1 MPASPRDHSARTQ
14 RLMEQANSLPAGDES
29 RLSYPGWKIVL
40 AGFFGVM
47 VSFSA
52 IVPYTFSL
60 FLKPLSL
67 AFGWHREAISAGF
80 SVASLTVAV
89 SAPVL
94 GCLLDRF
101 STRRIIL
108 PCIIVF
114 SFAYASLGLL
124 TPHLI
129 QFYAAFFFMGLVGG
143 GTSFLGYSRVVSTWF
158 AHRRGIALSIM
169 IAGSACGAMILP
181 VIAQAAITRY
191 GWRAAFVLLGCL
203 PMVFG
208 FPLTA
213 FFVRDR
219 RTEQRN
225 NLSLEVDEPV
235 SIALR
240 GSIFWI
246 IIATVC
252 LSAIGVGG
260 AIGHL
265 SALLTDRGLSSQ
277 GAAYAI
283 AMIGITGLLGRFF
296 VGSLLDRF
304 FGPRVYQTMLL
315 LEVAGI
321 ALLAV
326 AHTQTAAI
334 LATSLIGFGTGG
346 EADVTP
352 YLIGRYF
359 GLKRLSTLYALT
371 WTSHSIGA
379 AIGPLVI
386 GWLFDSLGSYRTAT
400 IQLLA
405 LPTLI
410 PCVLML
416 MLPRYPDRRDS
427 DEPAVKSFAEASSFE
442 ILPD

>member
-1 MPASPRDHSARTQ
+1 MG
-14 RLMEQANSLPAGDES
+14 QALAVTPNDES

-67 AFGWHREAISAGF
+67 SFGWHRQEISAGF
-80 SVASLTVAV
+80 SVASLTVALG
-89 SAPVL
+89 APAL
-94 GCLLDRF
+94 GFLLDRW
-101 STRRIIL
+101 SPRQIIL
-108 PCIIVF
+108 PCIVVF
-114 SFAYASLGLL
+114 SLAYLYLGLL
-124 TPHLI
+124 TSHLI
-129 QFYAAFFFMGLVGG
+129 QFYMAFFFMGLVGG

-158 AHRRGIALSIM
+158 DRRRGIALSIM

-181 VIAQAAITRY
+181 VIAEAAITRY

-203 PMVFG
+203 PVVFG
-208 FPLTA
+208 LPLTA
-213 FFVRDR
+213 LFVRER
-219 RTEQRN
+219 PTGRQ
-225 NLSLEVDEPV
+225 SKHVAIEVGEPV
-235 SIALR
+235 NLALR
-240 GSIFWI
+240 GHIFWI
-246 IIATVC
+246 IVATVC

-265 SALLTDRGLSSQ
+265 SALLTDRGLSSK
-277 GAAYAI
+277 GAAYSI
-283 AMIGITGLLGRFF
+283 AMIGITGLLGRFLI
-296 VGSLLDRF
+296 GGLLDRF

-321 ALLAV
+321 ALLSV
-326 AHTQTAAI
+326 AHTQTTAM
-334 LATSLIGFGTGG
+334 LGTSLIGFGTGG

-359 GLKRLSTLYALT
+359 GLKRFSTLYAFT

-379 AIGPLVI
+379 AIGPFVI
-386 GWLFDSLGSYRTAT
+386 GWLFDLLGSYRTAT

-410 PCVLML
+410 PCALML
-416 MLPRYPDRRDS
+416 MLPSYPDRRDS
-427 DEPAVKSFAEASSFE
+427 GELALEPFARESGLQPLS
-442 ILPD
+442 D